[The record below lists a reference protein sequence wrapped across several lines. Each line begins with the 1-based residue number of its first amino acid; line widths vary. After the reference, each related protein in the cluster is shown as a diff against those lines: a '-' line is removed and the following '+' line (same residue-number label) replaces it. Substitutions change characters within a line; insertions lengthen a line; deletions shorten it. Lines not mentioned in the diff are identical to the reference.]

1 MVKLASTFLINFA
14 LAADD
19 QRFNVKDDCDMR
31 KEICIK
37 CVHNTMHGFV
47 KREAINSFALGD
59 QSIITLRS
67 EAEFNSVPATNC
79 NSNLSYDPKVDGFI
93 FGIPLGECGME
104 TEMTNIDEERH
115 ITFTSRLNFGN
126 QMRFFGGTQFYFG
139 EYGDFVFN
147 CNYRQWSETTKGL
160 YSPVTTF
167 RTEEE
172 KTIDQDVSWDETMTL
187 SFFEDD
193 FLTPLN
199 ASELVLGETLNYQV
213 EWNEDFSEEFPVL
226 FHLQDCV
233 IASETHNQTFN
244 VIEDGCGAKIVQTS
258 LKSSTP
264 SQVKAVNWSF
274 RSFQF
279 SRDQINTDLSL
290 TCQVNFCLVKDLLS
304 GACRTAEETCPTGY
318 EDPTKKEEQLG
329 RRSRQYRWGAK

>member
-1 MVKLASTFLINFA
+1 MVKFSPCILIGFA
-14 LAADD
+14 LG
-19 QRFNVKDDCDMR
+19 FNDKKFVVKDDCDMK

-47 KREAINSFALGD
+47 KRNAINSFALGD
-59 QSIITLRS
+59 QSIISLKT
-67 EAEFNSVPATNC
+67 EAEFNSIPATNC
-79 NSNLSYDPKVDGFI
+79 NSNLSYDPKVDGFV

-104 TEMTNIDEERH
+104 TEQKNIDEEMH

-147 CNYRQWSETTKGL
+147 CNYRQWSETTKGI

-167 RTEEE
+167 RTDAE

-187 SFFEDD
+187 SFFEPD

-199 ASELVLGETLNYQV
+199 ASELVLGETLNFQV
-213 EWNEDFSEEFPVL
+213 EWNEDFSDEFPVL
-226 FHLQDCV
+226 FHLQDCL
-233 IASETHNQTFN
+233 IASEDYNQTFA
-244 VIEDGCGAKIVQTS
+244 VIEDGCGAKIISTE

-279 SRDQINTDLSL
+279 SREQINTDLSL
-290 TCQVNFCLVKDLLS
+290 TCQVNFCLVKDLLN
-304 GACRTAEETCPTGY
+304 GDCLTAAETCPTGY
-318 EDPTKKEEQLG
+318 QDPTKQEEKLLG
-329 RRSRQYRWGAK
+329 RGRQYTWGA